1 MLDSLTNRLTG
12 ILDRL
17 RGFGRLTEEN
27 IQEALREVRVALLE
41 ADVNFKVVKGFI
53 DRVRV
58 KAVGQDVLQSLT
70 PGQQVVKVVR
80 DELVELL
87 GGSAHR
93 LAMAPHPPTVV
104 MLVGL
109 QGSGKTTSAAK
120 LARHFQKQ
128 GQHPLLA
135 AADVYR
141 PAAVDQL
148 KTLGAQ
154 LGIPVVGEATQRPV
168 EICAAARDEAAR
180 RGLSPLILDTAGRLH
195 IDEEMLEELRAIKRA
210 VGPHHVLLVVD
221 AMTGQDAVTV
231 AEKFNAA
238 IGIDAVVL
246 TKMDGDAR
254 GGAALSVRQVTGR
267 PIAFVGVGE
276 KTEALEP
283 FHPDRLAQRILG
295 MGDVLS
301 LVEKAQ
307 ATVDA
312 GQAEALAQKIHD
324 DTFTLEDFA
333 TQLRQLRSMGPL
345 GQLMDMVPF
354 FKGARGLPKEMTG
367 EEQELDRYTAIIGS
381 MTPHERREPSVI
393 NGSRRARIAR
403 GSGTNVSDVN
413 RLLKQYGQLRKMM
426 KGLKN
431 MEGRMGKFKGALPFL
446 ADLMRQMPIPLA
458 LDFLEVSSYGEATES
473 SGVVRI
479 LKDLAKPIEGR
490 DVVVVEDIL
499 DTGHTLAYVIEHL
512 RSKQPASVRL
522 CTLLDK
528 PARRIVPIQIDY
540 RGFEIPDKFVVGYGL
555 DYAERYRNL
564 PFIGVLKPE
573 VYRGEP

>member
-154 LGIPVVGEATQRPV
+154 LWIPVVGEATQRPV

-312 GQAEALAQKIHD
+312 GQAEALAQKIRD

-367 EEQELDRYTAIIGS
+367 EERELDRYTAIIGS

-413 RLLKQYGQLRKMM
+413 RLLKQYAQLRKMM

-446 ADLMRQMPIPLA
+446 PR
-458 LDFLEVSSYGEATES
+458 
-473 SGVVRI
+473 
-479 LKDLAKPIEGR
+479 
-490 DVVVVEDIL
+490 
-499 DTGHTLAYVIEHL
+499 
-512 RSKQPASVRL
+512 
-522 CTLLDK
+522 
-528 PARRIVPIQIDY
+528 
-540 RGFEIPDKFVVGYGL
+540 
-555 DYAERYRNL
+555 
-564 PFIGVLKPE
+564 
-573 VYRGEP
+573 

>member
-195 IDEEMLEELRAIKRA
+195 IDEEMLEELRVIKRA
-210 VGPHHVLLVVD
+210 VEPHHVLLVVD

-238 IGIDAVVL
+238 IGIDAVIL

-276 KTEALEP
+276 KTDALEP

-312 GQAEALAQKIHD
+312 GQAEALAQKIRD

-413 RLLKQYGQLRKMM
+413 RLLKQYAQLRKMM

-431 MEGRMGKFKGALPFL
+431 MEGRMGKLKGALPFL
-446 ADLMRQMPIPLA
+446 PR
-458 LDFLEVSSYGEATES
+458 
-473 SGVVRI
+473 
-479 LKDLAKPIEGR
+479 
-490 DVVVVEDIL
+490 
-499 DTGHTLAYVIEHL
+499 
-512 RSKQPASVRL
+512 
-522 CTLLDK
+522 
-528 PARRIVPIQIDY
+528 
-540 RGFEIPDKFVVGYGL
+540 
-555 DYAERYRNL
+555 
-564 PFIGVLKPE
+564 
-573 VYRGEP
+573 

>member
-154 LGIPVVGEATQRPV
+154 LGIPVMGEATQRPV
-168 EICAAARDEAAR
+168 DICTAARDEAAR
-180 RGLSPLILDTAGRLH
+180 RGLAPLILDTAGRLH

-238 IGIDAVVL
+238 IGIDAVIL

-312 GQAEALAQKIHD
+312 GQAEALAQKIRN

-333 TQLRQLRSMGPL
+333 TQLKQLRSMGPL

-354 FKGARGLPKEMTG
+354 FKGAKGLPKEMTG
-367 EEQELDRYTAIIGS
+367 EEQELDRYGAIIAS

-403 GSGTNVSDVN
+403 GSGTSVSDVN
-413 RLLKQYGQLRKMM
+413 RLLKQYAQLRKMM

-446 ADLMRQMPIPLA
+446 PR
-458 LDFLEVSSYGEATES
+458 
-473 SGVVRI
+473 
-479 LKDLAKPIEGR
+479 
-490 DVVVVEDIL
+490 
-499 DTGHTLAYVIEHL
+499 
-512 RSKQPASVRL
+512 
-522 CTLLDK
+522 
-528 PARRIVPIQIDY
+528 
-540 RGFEIPDKFVVGYGL
+540 
-555 DYAERYRNL
+555 
-564 PFIGVLKPE
+564 
-573 VYRGEP
+573 

>member
-128 GQHPLLA
+128 GHHPLLA

-168 EICAAARDEAAR
+168 DICAAARDEAAR

-195 IDEEMLEELRAIKRA
+195 IDEEMLEELRVIKRA

-238 IGIDAVVL
+238 IGIDAVIL

-276 KTEALEP
+276 KAEALEP

-312 GQAEALAQKIHD
+312 GQAEALAQKIRD
-324 DTFTLEDFA
+324 DAFTLEDFA
-333 TQLRQLRSMGPL
+333 AQLKQLRSMGPL

-354 FKGARGLPKEMTG
+354 FKGAKGLPKEMTG
-367 EEQELDRYTAIIGS
+367 EERELDRYGAIIAS

-403 GSGTNVSDVN
+403 GSGTSVSDVN
-413 RLLKQYGQLRKMM
+413 RLLKQYAQLRKMM
-426 KGLKN
+426 RGLKN

-446 ADLMRQMPIPLA
+446 PR
-458 LDFLEVSSYGEATES
+458 
-473 SGVVRI
+473 
-479 LKDLAKPIEGR
+479 
-490 DVVVVEDIL
+490 
-499 DTGHTLAYVIEHL
+499 
-512 RSKQPASVRL
+512 
-522 CTLLDK
+522 
-528 PARRIVPIQIDY
+528 
-540 RGFEIPDKFVVGYGL
+540 
-555 DYAERYRNL
+555 
-564 PFIGVLKPE
+564 
-573 VYRGEP
+573 

>member
-53 DRVRV
+53 DRVRE

-135 AADVYR
+135 AVDVYR

-168 EICAAARDEAAR
+168 DICAAARDEAAR

-238 IGIDAVVL
+238 IGIDAVIL

-312 GQAEALAQKIHD
+312 GQAEALAQKIRD
-324 DTFTLEDFA
+324 DAFTLEDFA
-333 TQLRQLRSMGPL
+333 TQLKQLRSMGPL

-354 FKGARGLPKEMTG
+354 FKGAKGLPKEMSG
-367 EEQELDRYTAIIGS
+367 EEQELDRYGAIIAS

-403 GSGTNVSDVN
+403 GSGTSVSDVN
-413 RLLKQYGQLRKMM
+413 RLLKQYAQLKKMM

-446 ADLMRQMPIPLA
+446 PR
-458 LDFLEVSSYGEATES
+458 
-473 SGVVRI
+473 
-479 LKDLAKPIEGR
+479 
-490 DVVVVEDIL
+490 
-499 DTGHTLAYVIEHL
+499 
-512 RSKQPASVRL
+512 
-522 CTLLDK
+522 
-528 PARRIVPIQIDY
+528 
-540 RGFEIPDKFVVGYGL
+540 
-555 DYAERYRNL
+555 
-564 PFIGVLKPE
+564 
-573 VYRGEP
+573 